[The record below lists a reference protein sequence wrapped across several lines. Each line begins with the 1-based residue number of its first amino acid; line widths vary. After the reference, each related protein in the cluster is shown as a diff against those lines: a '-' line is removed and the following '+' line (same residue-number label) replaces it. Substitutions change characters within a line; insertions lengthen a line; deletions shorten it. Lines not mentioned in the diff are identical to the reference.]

1 MAALVASVVPTCSI
15 VLAADDP
22 TGLAAFYGSLLQQPP
37 AAGLSA
43 SHWRLAL
50 PAGGHLQIYGPS
62 RSRPR
67 PRQEG
72 RLALCLQR
80 PGDGEALRC
89 WIVEAQGL
97 GAQLLDGPRQE
108 PFGWEAWLADPEGN
122 RLLLLVPSSA
132 ETPRATGEGP

>member
-1 MAALVASVVPTCSI
+1 LVASSVPGCSI

-22 TGLAAFYGSLLQQPP
+22 AGLAAFYGSLLQQPP
-37 AAGLSA
+37 TAGLSA

-50 PAGGHLQIYGPS
+50 PAGGQLQIYGPS
-62 RSRPR
+62 RFRPR

-80 PGDGEALRC
+80 PGDGKALHG
-89 WIVEAQGL
+89 WILQAQAL
-97 GAQLLDGPRQE
+97 GAQVLDGPRQE

-122 RLLLLVPSSA
+122 RLLLLVLASA
-132 ETPRATGEGP
+132 QTVPAAGEGP

>member
-1 MAALVASVVPTCSI
+1 LVASSIPGCSI
-15 VLAADDP
+15 VLAADNP
-22 TGLAAFYGSLLQQPP
+22 AGLAAFYGSLLLQPP

-43 SHWRLAL
+43 SHWQL
-50 PAGGHLQIYGPS
+50 PLPGGGLLQIYGPS

-72 RLALCLQR
+72 RMALCLQR
-80 PGDGEALRC
+80 PGDGEALRR
-89 WIVEAQGL
+89 WIQQAQAL

-122 RLLLLVPSSA
+122 RLLLLVPSPA
-132 ETPRATGEGP
+132 GTVRAAGEGP

>member
-1 MAALVASVVPTCSI
+1 LVASSVPGCSI
-15 VLAADDP
+15 VLASDDP
-22 TGLAAFYGSLLQQPP
+22 AGLAAFYGSLLLQPP

-50 PAGGHLQIYGPS
+50 PAGGQLQIYGPS

-80 PGDGEALRC
+80 PGDGK
-89 WIVEAQGL
+89 AQV
-97 GAQLLDGPRQE
+97 LDGPRQE

-122 RLLLLVPSSA
+122 RLLLLVLASA
-132 ETPRATGEGP
+132 ETVPTAGEGP